1 MALAEREERIV
12 PAHFSGGIFAAF
24 SAVIAVK
31 NELANVLLAMAY
43 VDRAP
48 LPSCDREPA
57 SSMQTPAVGKG
68 DGTLAEEG
76 WRCVARK
83 APARSL

>member
-1 MALAEREERIV
+1 MV
-12 PAHFSGGIFAAF
+12 PAHFSGGIFPAF

-31 NELANVLLAMAY
+31 NELANVLLEMAY

-48 LPSCDREPA
+48 LPSWARGPA

-68 DGTLAEEG
+68 EVPAADEL
-76 WRCVARK
+76 WQCFARK